1 MTSATAIVVF
11 AHGSRIEAAN
21 DAVRAVSAGLARASG
36 FPLVETAFLDLGQ
49 PDLPAAVERLV
60 HTGVQ
65 RILVI
70 PYFLTAGMHT
80 DRDLPEIV
88 DQLSRAYP
96 GVEIRISPPLDGH
109 PALVDILR
117 DRARETLAEW
127 G

>member
-1 MTSATAIVVF
+1 MVF

-21 DAVRAVSAGLARASG
+21 DAVRAVSDGLARAG
-36 FPLVETAFLDLGQ
+36 FPVVETAFLDLGQ
-49 PDLPAAVERLV
+49 PDLPAAVERLARS
-60 HTGVQ
+60 GVG

-88 DQLSRAYP
+88 DQLAREHP
-96 GVEIRISPPLDGH
+96 GVQIRISPPLDGH

-117 DRARETLAEW
+117 DRAQEAMAEW
-127 G
+127 E